1 VPNAEKK
8 RCSWVN
14 VDNALMRDYHDRE
27 WGVPVHDDR
36 KHFEFLILEAAQA
49 GLSWSIVLNKREGY
63 RLAFSQFDPEKVAR
77 YTKAK
82 IDKLVADSGIIRNRL
97 KIEAAVKNARAL
109 LAVPEEF
116 GSFDKYCWRFVDG
129 KPRQNR
135 WTSQRQIPAT
145 TAESNRFSR
154 DLKQRGFKFVGPTVI
169 YAHMQ
174 AVGMVNDHLVDC
186 FRYRTIKRGLS

>member
-1 VPNAEKK
+1 MEQK

-14 VDNALMRDYHDRE
+14 VDNALLREYHDRE
-27 WGVPVHDDR
+27 WGVPNHDDR

-49 GLSWSIVLNKREGY
+49 GLNWSIVLNKREGY
-63 RLAFSQFDPEKVAR
+63 RRAFSQFDPEKVAR
-77 YTKAK
+77 YSKAK
-82 IDKLVADSGIIRNRL
+82 IDKLVADPSIIRNRL
-97 KIEAAVKNARAL
+97 KIESAVKNARAL
-109 LAVPEEF
+109 LAVHEEF
-116 GSFDKYCWRFVDG
+116 GSFDKYCWQFVDG

-135 WTSQRQIPAT
+135 WKSTRQIPAT
-145 TAESNRFSR
+145 TAESDKFSR
-154 DLKQRGFKFVGPTVI
+154 DLKQRGFSFVGSTVI